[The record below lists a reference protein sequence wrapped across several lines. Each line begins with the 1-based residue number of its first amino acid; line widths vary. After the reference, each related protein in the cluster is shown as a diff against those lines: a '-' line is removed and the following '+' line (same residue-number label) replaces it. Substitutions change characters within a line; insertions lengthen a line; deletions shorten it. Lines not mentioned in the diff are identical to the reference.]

1 MTEYTDK
8 TGATVQVER
17 STTDEMFEIREPGG
31 EVAGHA
37 DFRERDGERIST
49 TPRSGRSSV
58 AVGSAPRSCAVP
70 SRPPAPRARRSCR
83 CARWSRGS
91 WRRTTTS
98 SAARTGCPL
107 PTISPGCVAE
117 TPDVAVPALD
127 RTQREVYRQL
137 VRTAVASREASTA
150 AGLDEALLE
159 MVNVRVSQINGCV
172 ACLGTH
178 VPAARKAGVTQQR
191 LDLLAAW
198 RDLDG
203 FTAAEK
209 AALRLAE
216 TLTRLDDVDER
227 TAATEAV
234 AEHFSDEQLSA
245 LEWTIVL

>member
-1 MTEYTDK
+1 
-8 TGATVQVER
+8 
-17 STTDEMFEIREPGG
+17 
-31 EVAGHA
+31 
-37 DFRERDGERIST
+37 
-49 TPRSGRSSV
+49 
-58 AVGSAPRSCAVP
+58 
-70 SRPPAPRARRSCR
+70 
-83 CARWSRGS
+83 
-91 WRRTTTS
+91 
-98 SAARTGCPL
+98 
-107 PTISPGCVAE
+107 
-117 TPDVAVPALD
+117 
-127 RTQREVYRQL
+127 QREVYRQL

-216 TLTRLDDVDER
+216 TL
-227 TAATEAV
+227 

-245 LEWTIVL
+245 LEWTIVLINTFNRVSIASHHQVRLED

>member
-1 MTEYTDK
+1 
-8 TGATVQVER
+8 
-17 STTDEMFEIREPGG
+17 
-31 EVAGHA
+31 
-37 DFRERDGERIST
+37 
-49 TPRSGRSSV
+49 
-58 AVGSAPRSCAVP
+58 
-70 SRPPAPRARRSCR
+70 
-83 CARWSRGS
+83 
-91 WRRTTTS
+91 
-98 SAARTGCPL
+98 
-107 PTISPGCVAE
+107 
-117 TPDVAVPALD
+117 VAVPALD

-245 LEWTIVL
+245 LEWTIVLINTFNRVSIASHHQVRLED